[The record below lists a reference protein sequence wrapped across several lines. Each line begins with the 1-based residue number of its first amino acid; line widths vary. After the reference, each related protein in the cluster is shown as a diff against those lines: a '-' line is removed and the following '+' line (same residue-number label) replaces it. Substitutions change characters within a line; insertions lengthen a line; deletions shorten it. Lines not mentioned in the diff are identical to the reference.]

1 MAGYSSSKTNESA
14 ILSSGKT
21 SSASKDAKQET
32 KGKCKS
38 VSMDEGRTRTSR
50 IANRDH
56 LIGDG
61 SREDS
66 FHSQERVHKSRGL
79 KEESQERTR
88 LERRIGRVYS
98 ARKMKI
104 FA

>member
-1 MAGYSSSKTNESA
+1 LAGYSSSKTNESA

-38 VSMDEGRTRTSR
+38 VPMDEGRTRTSR

-61 SREDS
+61 VGGTASVVKNVYAKVVAS
-66 FHSQERVHKSRGL
+66 KKSL
-79 KEESQERTR
+79 KKE
-88 LERRIGRVYS
+88 
-98 ARKMKI
+98 
-104 FA
+104 